1 MKFKFFI
8 ITFLVFTC
16 LFPAHAWEKRDLLRN
31 STNLSLLKEQLVLNQ
46 KWVIYPSYSNR
57 KGWDDFTGSAKE
69 SIIKRGET
77 ALNYQWQLVKATD
90 YLQFD
95 RTGERYGMETI
106 YNANSTAFAD
116 LMLAELAEGKG
127 RFMDQ
132 IINGTWY
139 YCEMSS
145 WAISAHVASGQSVK
159 SSLPN
164 EKENVIE
171 LISGETGA
179 ILAWAHYFFKDEM
192 DKVQPMISTRL
203 KENIQRRI
211 MDSYLNRSDF
221 WWQAFDAIPT
231 TGVNNWNPWCNYS
244 VLQCFMLLENDPE
257 KLAKAVYRTMKSTDA
272 FINYNHDDGACEEGP
287 SYWSLAG
294 GKLYE
299 YLSLLNMSTNN
310 KVSIF
315 KQPIVK
321 NLGEYIA
328 QSYVGNGWV
337 VNFADASPK
346 GGGDAELI
354 YRFGNDVNSTTMVQF
369 ASFLNLKSGKE
380 FNPKSNRNILG
391 VLEKIK
397 VHPDLMKQSSAI
409 VTSKYTWYP
418 QTQFC
423 YMRRPRL
430 FFAAIG
436 GHNNESH
443 NHNDVGSF
451 MLYSDTVPMFI
462 DAGVG
467 TYTKQTF
474 SDKRYD
480 IWTMRSKFHNIPTI
494 NGYEQS
500 PGAEYKARNVNFDA
514 SKSTFSADI
523 AGAYPK
529 EAAVKIWK
537 RTYKV
542 ESDIKLTITDVFQL
556 DEIKQKN
563 QLNFLTW
570 AKPDISKKGVVVI
583 EKDGAKIKLTY
594 NKDELECN
602 VEQIKLT
609 DKKLSNVWGDSI
621 YRLILTAKKSSLEGK
636 YSLVINKY

>member
-1 MKFKFFI
+1 LKLKFLI
-8 ITFLVFTC
+8 ITFIFFSC
-16 LFPAHAWEKRDLLRN
+16 LFQSFGWEKRDLLRN
-31 STNLSLLKEQLVLNQ
+31 ATNLSSLKKQLVLNQ
-46 KWVIYPSYSNR
+46 KWVKYPSYLNR

-95 RTGERYGMETI
+95 RTGERYSMETI
-106 YNANSTAFAD
+106 YNANSNAFAD

-132 IINGTWY
+132 IINGIWY

-145 WAISAHVASGQSVK
+145 WAISAHVARGQSVK

-179 ILAWAHYFFKDEM
+179 MLAWAHYFFKDEM
-192 DKVQPMISTRL
+192 DKAQPMISSRL
-203 KENIQRRI
+203 KENIQKRI
-211 MDSYLNRSDF
+211 MDSFMNRSDF
-221 WWQAFDAIPT
+221 WWQAFDASPST
-231 TGVNNWNPWCNYS
+231 SVNNWNPWCNYS
-244 VLQCFMLLENDPE
+244 VLQCFLLLENDPE
-257 KLAKAVYRTMKSTDA
+257 KLAKAVYRTMLSTDA

-287 SYWSLAG
+287 SYWSLAA

-299 YLSLLNMSTNN
+299 YLSLLKMSTDN

-315 KQPIVK
+315 NQPIVK

-328 QSYVGNGWV
+328 HSYVGNGWV

-346 GGGDAELI
+346 GGDDAELI
-354 YRFGNDVNSTTMVQF
+354 YRFGNDINSATMVQF
-369 ASFLNLKSGKE
+369 ASFLNLKSSKE
-380 FNPKSNRNILG
+380 FNPKSNSNVLG
-391 VLEKIK
+391 VLEKIN
-397 VHPDLMKQSSAI
+397 VHPSLMKQSSAI

-423 YMRRPRL
+423 YMRRPSL

-451 MLYSDTVPMFI
+451 MLYCNTVPIFI

-480 IWTMRSKFHNIPTI
+480 IWTMQSKFHNTPSI

-500 PGAEYKARNVNFDA
+500 PGAEFKANNVIFDA
-514 SKSTFSADI
+514 SKSIFSVDI
-523 AGAYPK
+523 AAAYPK
-529 EAAVKIWK
+529 EASVKSWK
-537 RTYKV
+537 RTYKI
-542 ESDIKLTITDVFQL
+542 ESDEKITITDAFEL

-570 AKPDISKKGVVVI
+570 AKPDISKKGLALI
-583 EKDGAKIKLTY
+583 EKYGAKLQ
-594 NKDELECN
+594 LEYDSKEFDCTISE
-602 VEQIKLT
+602 V
-609 DKKLSNVWGDSI
+609 KLSDKRLSGVWGESI
-621 YRLILTAKKSSLEGK
+621 YQLTLTAKKTSLKGK
-636 YSLVINKY
+636 YSCVIKKY

>member
-1 MKFKFFI
+1 MKLKFFT
-8 ITFLVFTC
+8 ITFIVFSSI
-16 LFPAHAWEKRDLLRN
+16 FPSYAWEKRDLLRN
-31 STNLSLLKEQLVLNQ
+31 ATSLSSLKEQLVLNQ
-46 KWVIYPSYSNR
+46 KWVTYPSYSNR

-90 YLQFD
+90 YLHYD
-95 RTGERYGMETI
+95 RTGERYNMETI
-106 YNANSTAFAD
+106 YNANSNAFSD

-179 ILAWAHYFFKDEM
+179 MLAWAHYFFKDEM
-192 DKVQPMISTRL
+192 DKVQPMISSRL

-211 MDSYLNRSDF
+211 MDSFMNRSDF
-221 WWQAFDAIPT
+221 WWQAFDALPSVL
-231 TGVNNWNPWCNYS
+231 VNNWNPWCNYS

-257 KLAKAVYRTMKSTDA
+257 KLAKAVFRTMYSADA
-272 FINYNHDDGACEEGP
+272 FINSNHDDGACEEGP

-299 YLSLLNMSTNN
+299 YLSLLKMGTNN

-315 KQPIVK
+315 NQPILK
-321 NLGEYIA
+321 NMGEYIA
-328 QSYVGNGWV
+328 HSYVGNGWV

-354 YRFGNDVNSTTMVQF
+354 YRYGNDVNSTTMIQF

-380 FNPKSNRNILG
+380 FNPKSNRNLLG
-391 VLEKIK
+391 VLEKIN
-397 VHPDLMKQSSAI
+397 VHPLLVKQSPSI

-423 YMRRPRL
+423 YMRRPGL

-480 IWTMRSKFHNIPTI
+480 IWTMQSKFHNTPSI

-500 PGAEYKARNVNFDA
+500 PGAEYKANNVIFDA

-523 AGAYPK
+523 AAAYPK
-529 EAAVKIWK
+529 EAAVKSWK

-542 ESDIKLTITDVFQL
+542 ESDEKITITDAFQL
-556 DEIKQKN
+556 NEIKQKN

-570 AKPDISKKGVVVI
+570 AKPDISKNGLALI
-583 EKDGAKIKLTY
+583 EKNGAKLQLQY
-594 NKDELECN
+594 DSNELDCTISE
-602 VEQIKLT
+602 V
-609 DKKLSNVWGDSI
+609 KLSDKRLSGVWGESI
-621 YRLILTAKKSSLEGK
+621 YQLILTAKKTSLEGK
-636 YSLVINKY
+636 YSCVIKKY